1 MSDALVYR
9 RSVPRYLLA
18 RALGRLGVRRLVPAL
33 APIRL
38 EPSPARCPPGWIRL
52 RTRLC
57 GICGSDLQLLRGAES
72 FLMEPYASF
81 PFVPGHEIVAE
92 VADAPAGGGWRAG
105 ERVVVEPVLGCVA
118 RGIGPCPAC
127 ARGEPNLCA
136 HFTRG
141 ALAPGLSLGYTAGPA
156 GGMAPECHAH
166 PAQLVRVPDGLDD
179 RRAVLTDSLACAL
192 QAVLPVFPPDDATV
206 LVLGAGILGQH
217 VVRSLRA
224 FGSTARVIV
233 TARHA
238 FQRDA
243 ALAGG
248 ADAALRSPGRRELA
262 EAAGG
267 RFLPTTLG
275 GGQVEGGAG
284 LVFDCAGGTASLQ
297 EGLVQLRPRG
307 TLVLVAT
314 SGAVGPIDLSPLWF
328 RELRVT
334 GSSLCGTT
342 EFRGTRE
349 RTYERAVRLLAERP
363 DLWHGL
369 VTHVVPLREHARAF
383 RTADDKARF
392 RSLKVAIDPRPGG
405 DSAPS

>member
-18 RALGRLGVRRLVPAL
+18 RALGRLGVRHPLASL
-33 APIRL
+33 APLRL
-38 EPSPARCPPGWIRL
+38 EPFTARCPPGWAGL

-81 PFVPGHEIVAE
+81 PFVPGHEIVAD
-92 VADAPAGGGWRAG
+92 VADAPAGCGWTAG
-105 ERVVVEPVLGCVA
+105 DRVVVEPVLGCIP
-118 RGIGPCPAC
+118 RGLAPCPAC

-136 HFTRG
+136 NFTRG
-141 ALAPGLSLGYTAGPA
+141 GLAPGLSLGYTAGPG
-156 GGMAPECHAH
+156 GGMATGCHAH

-179 RRAVLTDSLACAL
+179 RRAVLADSLACAL
-192 QAVLPVFPPDDATV
+192 QAVLPNFPADDASV
-206 LVLGAGILGQH
+206 VVFGAGVLGQH
-217 VVRSLRA
+217 VVRALRA
-224 FGSTARVIV
+224 LGSRARVIV
-233 TARHA
+233 AARHP

-248 ADAALRSPGRRELA
+248 ADAALLSPGRRELA

-267 RFLPTTLG
+267 RFLATTLG

-284 LVFDCAGGTASLQ
+284 LFLDCAGGGAALQ
-297 EGLVQLRPRG
+297 EGLVQLRPGG

-314 SGAVGPIDLSPLWF
+314 TGTAGPLDLSPLWF

-349 RTYERAVRLLAERP
+349 RTTARAVRLLAERP
-363 DLWHGL
+363 DLWRDL
-369 VTHVVPLREHARAF
+369 VTHVVPLRDHVRAF
-383 RTADDKARF
+383 RTASDKARY
-392 RSLKVAIDPRPGG
+392 RSFKVAIDPRDGG
-405 DSAPS
+405 DGAPS